1 VKIDFAE
8 LRKEALEKISEKEI
22 ADAFRDEY
30 ERLMQEGASPSEA
43 IIGAQNGMFAYSIGP
58 LIQNMFEGYHAKLM
72 EYLNEKQ
79 L

>member
-1 VKIDFAE
+1 MKIDFAE

-22 ADAFRDEY
+22 VEAFRKEY
-30 ERLMQEGASPSEA
+30 DGLINEGASPTEA
-43 IIGAQNGMFAYSIGP
+43 IIGAQNGMFAFSIGP